1 MPSEIELQL
10 IAPPERI
17 ERAGEGGAAGPG
29 AASGAGGASFPR
41 DLRRALESVDQL
53 QVDADRQADAVARGA
68 GNLHEVALAFEK
80 ADVALRLA
88 SRVRN
93 KLIDTYNEI
102 MRMSV

>member
-1 MPSEIELQL
+1 MASEIELKL
-10 IAPPERI
+10 ISPAHNL
-17 ERAGEGGAAGPG
+17 ERAERNIATGSAGAAGF
-29 AASGAGGASFPR
+29 SR
-41 DLRRALESVDQL
+41 DLSSALESIDRL
-53 QVDADRQADAVARGA
+53 QVAADQQADAVANGA

-93 KLIDTYNEI
+93 KLIDAYNEI

>member
-1 MPSEIELQL
+1 MPSEIELNL

-17 ERAGEGGAAGPG
+17 ERAGEGQAPAAGAPGAAGGP
-29 AASGAGGASFPR
+29 SFSR

-53 QVDADRQADAVARGA
+53 QLDADRQADAVAKGA

-88 SRVRN
+88 TKVRN
-93 KLIDTYNEI
+93 KMIDTYNEI

>member
-1 MPSEIELQL
+1 MASEIEFNL

-17 ERAGEGGAAGPG
+17 DRPGESGAPAAGAP
-29 AASGAGGASFPR
+29 SGANGANFSR

-53 QVDADRQADAVARGA
+53 QLDADRQADAVAKGA

-88 SRVRN
+88 SKVRN